1 MKSYITICTILI
13 LILSIL
19 SPTNV
24 FTTNTEIN
32 YDPKESYDLPS
43 KMYKKGYYFVHSG
56 ETILQSK
63 IIQTFSSIDYDLIY
77 MSDNFQTKTQ
87 LYPNQMVKLDLSI
100 NDNLAPISQSSTSN
114 DIIDVNS
121 AWQLGFNGSNTVI
134 AIVDTGVKTDH
145 PALQNKLIAEKS
157 FHF

>member
-1 MKSYITICTILI
+1 MKSYITMCTILI

-43 KMYKKGYYFVHSG
+43 KIYKKGYYFVHSG

-63 IIQTFSSIDYDLIY
+63 IIQTFFIEIFFSYR
-77 MSDNFQTKTQ
+77 
-87 LYPNQMVKLDLSI
+87 
-100 NDNLAPISQSSTSN
+100 A
-114 DIIDVNS
+114 
-121 AWQLGFNGSNTVI
+121 
-134 AIVDTGVKTDH
+134 
-145 PALQNKLIAEKS
+145 
-157 FHF
+157 